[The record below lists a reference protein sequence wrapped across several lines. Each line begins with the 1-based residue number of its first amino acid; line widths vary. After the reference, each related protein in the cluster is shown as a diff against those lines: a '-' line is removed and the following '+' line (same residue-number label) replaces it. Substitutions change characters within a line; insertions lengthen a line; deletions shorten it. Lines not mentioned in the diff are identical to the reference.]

1 MLTDRSLLR
10 AEENEINEGICLD
23 GLVIVRVVRQPRDGR
38 RKIWSSSSCRF
49 SVYIQS
55 PKYIVC
61 ELNTAESE
69 NVDTGCRLIV
79 RAGSPFNIS
88 RNFEFLVYKLNPC
101 FVLMNEGTY
110 LYFELVVT
118 RSLSFRQRKAP
129 PFLAKLPLLPGPR
142 FVSPLPVVMTR

>member
-38 RKIWSSSSCRF
+38 RKISSSSSCRF

-61 ELNTAESE
+61 ELNTAEPE

-79 RAGSPFNIS
+79 RAGSAFNIS
-88 RNFEFLVYKLNPC
+88 RSFEFLVYKLDPC

-118 RSLSFRQRKAP
+118 RSLSRKAP
-129 PFLAKLPLLPGPR
+129 PLLPCPR
-142 FVSPLPVVMTR
+142 FVSPLPGAMTR